1 MSRSLTTTQETGN
14 NPLMTTDNIQEK
26 TLSIRIS
33 TDGFCFCEYNPSQ
46 IESLRL
52 FSYTTDN
59 KTSLA
64 ANLNNAISECPLIK
78 KGERY
83 TVKAIIETLEFTALP
98 AEYDDRKDYKVYYRY
113 CFPKSDS
120 GNEIIANR
128 LTASGFTI
136 IFPVDKSVYNIL
148 QGLGDTT
155 YYTPASIILGYMT
168 RIPFSE
174 DKYMLAY
181 IQDNKLMTFSMKEGK
196 PGLTNIFKSEN
207 EQDLVFYLL
216 SIWKEQE
223 LSQSSDVLYLCGDK
237 GVEELSLILK
247 RFIRH
252 TKRVNP
258 NELFAPSLL
267 NRTKELPFDL
277 QALILC
283 E

>member
-1 MSRSLTTTQETGN
+1 
-14 NPLMTTDNIQEK
+14 
-26 TLSIRIS
+26 
-33 TDGFCFCEYNPSQ
+33 
-46 IESLRL
+46 
-52 FSYTTDN
+52 
-59 KTSLA
+59 
-64 ANLNNAISECPLIK
+64 
-78 KGERY
+78 
-83 TVKAIIETLEFTALP
+83 
-98 AEYDDRKDYKVYYRY
+98 
-113 CFPKSDS
+113 
-120 GNEIIANR
+120 
-128 LTASGFTI
+128 
-136 IFPVDKSVYNIL
+136 
-148 QGLGDTT
+148 
-155 YYTPASIILGYMT
+155 
-168 RIPFSE
+168 
-174 DKYMLAY
+174 
-181 IQDNKLMTFSMKEGK
+181 MKEGK